1 MYATRDDLV
10 ARFCVNEVENL
21 EAMQTSPNAVEQA
34 LQDASEE
41 IDSFVGVKYQLPLP
55 NKPSTLV
62 RVACNIVRYR
72 LYYAQPTEEVEKR
85 FDDEMK
91 YLSALASGKAILSV
105 LNSQNEVTQEKI
117 NKSPA
122 TMPVGTTYRGGV
134 FGDDVL
140 NRMPSIDTYKW

>member
-10 ARFCVNEVENL
+10 ARLSVNEVENL

-55 NKPSTLV
+55 SKPSTLV
-62 RVACNIVRYR
+62 RVACNIARYR
-72 LYYAQPTEEVEKR
+72 LYYAQPTEEVAKR

-134 FGDDVL
+134 FGDDIL
-140 NRMPSIDTYKW
+140 NRMPSIDTHKW